1 MIVATHYQRAGAGL
15 TLALLA
21 LFQPG
26 VGWSQGT
33 VKHDHFLQSST
44 EPDLKIHVRERLPA
58 GADPAEIEEA
68 VLFVHGATF
77 GGDTFDL
84 ELEGYDWMTQ
94 VAERGFAAYYV
105 DLRGYGQSTRPPAM
119 SDPPLRNEPFA
130 RADEVVGDIGDAVD
144 FIRGRTGAD
153 KVNLV
158 GWSWGAVTTG
168 MYTARNNDK
177 VDRLVFYAP
186 IHSEQAPAWVERMA
200 VSGDLEQMKDVGAY
214 RSVDAEQAADIWE
227 EQIVP
232 ANKAEWREEEV
243 FETWFE
249 ALLTAEPE
257 GADVVRAPNGVL
269 VDSWEIHHAR
279 PVYDASQIKVPTL
292 VIRGDADKESTLED
306 ALGLFEKLGAEEKL
320 FVTIG
325 GGTHFISLEKRAP
338 LLIAEVQAFLER

>member
-1 MIVATHYQRAGAGL
+1 MNVATHYQRAGAGL

-21 LFQPG
+21 LFQPA
-26 VGWSQGT
+26 VGWGQGT
-33 VKHDHFLQSST
+33 VKQDHFLQSST

-58 GADPAEIEEA
+58 GADPAGIEDT

-94 VAERGFAAYYV
+94 IAERGFAAYYV

-119 SDPPLRNEPFA
+119 SDPPLKNEPFA
-130 RADEVVGDIGDAVD
+130 RADEVVADISDAVD

-186 IHSEQAPAWVERMA
+186 LYSGQAPAWVERMA
-200 VSGDLEQMKDVGAY
+200 APGDLRQMKDVGAY
-214 RSVDAEQAADIWE
+214 RSVDAEQIADIGGSRSC
-227 EQIVP
+227 P
-232 ANKAEWREEEV
+232 R
-243 FETWFE
+243 T
-249 ALLTAEPE
+249 
-257 GADVVRAPNGVL
+257 RPNG
-269 VDSWEIHHAR
+269 AR
-279 PVYDASQIKVPTL
+279 RRCSRPGSRP
-292 VIRGDADKESTLED
+292 
-306 ALGLFEKLGAEEKL
+306 F
-320 FVTIG
+320 
-325 GGTHFISLEKRAP
+325 
-338 LLIAEVQAFLER
+338 